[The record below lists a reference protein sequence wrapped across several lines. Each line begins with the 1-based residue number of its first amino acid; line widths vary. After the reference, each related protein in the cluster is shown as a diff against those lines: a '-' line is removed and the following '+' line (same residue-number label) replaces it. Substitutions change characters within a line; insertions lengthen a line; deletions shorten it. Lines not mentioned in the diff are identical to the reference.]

1 MLRVN
6 QVKVPVSHTE
16 EQLKKKTAEMLR
28 VIPADIRELKIIRQ
42 SIDARKKP
50 DIFYSYSV
58 DVSVRGEE
66 KILRRFA
73 NKRSQVS
80 RTEEEKYVF
89 PKPGNRKREGA
100 VVIAGMG
107 PAGLFCAYFLALHGY
122 RPIVLERGRR
132 VEERIADVEKF
143 WETGVLNPV
152 SNVQFGEGGS
162 AAFSDGKLDYAIC
175 AALAVF
181 FSELQSKI
189 FVSGS
194 VMSPSLYW
202 GFLADHATV
211 TGVLWYLAQI
221 SGFFFIGL
229 VVVAVFLKRSE
240 RVILGGFLL
249 PMLFAFLISLT
260 PDINVNHKYVMI
272 SYAFVTVFWGWVVRN
287 IFLSGKTKWKKW
299 SCKVACVILC
309 ICLIGT
315 GVYDFVVILLDNDSA
330 HRMTVDME
338 SSLTDWLSSNL
349 KKNDLLLTPEYTM
362 NEVTMSGA
370 MLYCGWP
377 YYAWSAGRR

>member
-73 NKRSQVS
+73 NKSSQVS

-152 SNVQFGEGGS
+152 SNVQFGEGG
-162 AAFSDGKLDYAIC
+162 AGTFSDGKLNTLVKDKGGRNR
-175 AALAVF
+175 V
-181 FSELQSKI
+181 
-189 FVSGS
+189 
-194 VMSPSLYW
+194 
-202 GFLADHATV
+202 
-211 TGVLWYLAQI
+211 VL
-221 SGFFFIGL
+221 
-229 VVVAVFLKRSE
+229 
-240 RVILGGFLL
+240 
-249 PMLFAFLISLT
+249 
-260 PDINVNHKYVMI
+260 
-272 SYAFVTVFWGWVVRN
+272 
-287 IFLSGKTKWKKW
+287 
-299 SCKVACVILC
+299 
-309 ICLIGT
+309 
-315 GVYDFVVILLDNDSA
+315 
-330 HRMTVDME
+330 
-338 SSLTDWLSSNL
+338 
-349 KKNDLLLTPEYTM
+349 
-362 NEVTMSGA
+362 
-370 MLYCGWP
+370 
-377 YYAWSAGRR
+377 